1 MVYEPVFIICDIL
14 YQTIFISYNSTA
26 TEHAKRF
33 SNFKKKITEH
43 IINFIEISDIIYPLD
58 LSNSAECMANF
69 TE

>member
-1 MVYEPVFIICDIL
+1 MVYEPVFIICDFL

-26 TEHAKRF
+26 TEHAKMF
-33 SNFKKKITEH
+33 SNLKKNHRTYH
-43 IINFIEISDIIYPLD
+43 QFHRNFRYIPLD